1 MFLFQKQ
8 QLVLFL
14 DKKRLLLLGTSAG
27 EKEELEFTKD
37 EVKEGE
43 VVDKDKFIGSIVNF
57 LAKSSFKKQ
66 KVICV
71 LLEDLLHQK
80 TIPFGGKEEIKKEAE
95 EFFKKLHLPEDKR
108 ISKTLTDDKNVYLIA
123 ANKEFYAFILEAFED
138 VGWGIKAIVPISVF
152 YKEEDRK
159 KEITH
164 EDASYILESPKLIEV
179 GDLLTEEDKRENKAV
194 LPDINLG
201 IKNSESQKSRSFLL
215 GFVGFIALGIVIGL
229 FLLGVLQFPFGNGGK
244 EQLSKTPTISPTSIP
259 TPTVVVEITPS
270 QELATSAAIQILNG
284 TGITGQAAKAS
295 GIIKDLG
302 FENIEVDN
310 ADTED
315 ASDTIV
321 VFSSQIPEGVQK
333 KIITELE
340 KTFLKVTSSISS
352 DSADFDIVITTGKYS
367 SQ

>member
-43 VVDKDKFIGSIVNF
+43 VVDKDKFIGSIVSF

-80 TIPFGGKEEIKKEAE
+80 TIPFGGKEEIRKEAE
-95 EFFKKLHLPEDKR
+95 EFFKKIHLPEDKR

-164 EDASYILESPKLIEV
+164 EDASYILDNSKLIEI
-179 GDLLTEEDKRENKAV
+179 GNLLVEEDKKESGVKDA
-194 LPDINLG
+194 G
-201 IKNSESQKSRSFLL
+201 SQKSRSFLL

-229 FLLGVLQFPFGNGGK
+229 SLLGVLQFPFGNGGK

-259 TPTVVVEITPS
+259 TPTVVVEATPS
-270 QELATSAAIQILNG
+270 QELAESAKIEVLNG
-284 TGITGQAAKAS
+284 TGVTGQAAKAS

-321 VFSSQIPEGVQK
+321 VFSSQIPEGVRK
-333 KIITELE
+333 KVVSELE
-340 KTFLKVTSSISS
+340 KTFSKVTSKTSS
-352 DSADFDIVITTGKYS
+352 GSADFDIIITTGKYS
-367 SQ
+367 LQ